1 MSITNYTPNKCKY
14 SIDKLDNVVFL
25 VNKDAIGSIS
35 IDNGA
40 AYVASAS
47 SATSLSC
54 YNITLTEEESLDE
67 RYQFS
72 HQLQFSVQGY
82 MNADDFDGKYYV
94 IVKDKDDTYWL
105 INPIFP
111 CKITYTYT
119 IDANSN
125 HTDFVLS
132 TISNMPLLQ
141 VVGFSSEYSKPCSG
155 YNLCGVD
162 IIAVNEK
169 NYSAISGDSVSY
181 TNDGFKDVVFLKN
194 TCIFTEQFDGT
205 NVSHQVKFKIS
216 FDSYKSSWHYNL
228 LEFVDNKYAMVM
240 QTKCG
245 TNIACGFN
253 HGLQP
258 SYAISCSED
267 DINSIEIT
275 LSDLHDDGT
284 FIQLPTVVP
293 YSYTSA
299 TTWVWVNGEY
309 ECIDSTTAKHLLMQE
324 VDYLGNPLD
333 KYMCLEGYRIDYEYL
348 ADKLVGEFTEIVTFP
363 CDACRWYGCV
373 LQTSMPQTITFNGEG
388 QEKTFT
394 LYSPSEWSITAD
406 SGITVTP
413 SSGTG
418 GGNVDYITIK
428 NNTVPTTGVQTY
440 EINVNYCDKSDKF
453 YADVVEASPTQCYP
467 LGLYYSIDYNAQELL
482 IPTNCCVTSLSANVV
497 NIKQLQAQKGYVRMW
512 VDENDTGT
520 GRTMTISITDCTSAT
535 TEIYVYQSSF
545 YSNWVT
551 EQTVCNGR
559 FMCDFQRLYSG
570 VTEDSIT
577 ASTYVTRWYNCS
589 ASTECQAQNYK
600 WVDRTDTYCDSGK
613 MYYLEYLYIY
623 ENGSWRRTAGV
634 RYGSQAEDVS
644 GKCTTH
650 IEHWLSATSY
660 YCNETTK
667 YNRERLYYEEHYGDP
682 QTAWTE
688 TNIYRMGTTVLEYDS
703 LDCGYG
709 SDSGY
714 TYQEWRPSGYECM
727 SGNKYTKERKY
738 VSNDTTNWVATDI
751 YRIGILAEEHSEECG
766 WIGQYEYRWVTSN
779 VEQCGTGDSQY
790 NLYQMYEQ
798 ERRPI
803 GSVSEMDWEPV
814 VPNVYSYDADG
825 TEELILIESGSS
837 RCNAPA
843 PPYIPYYRWVE
854 VDGYYCSGTTKYAKE
869 AKQISIDNGTTWSYV
884 SPMEY
889 RMGRVIEPN
898 SVECGGGLSPYPTAE
913 RWIKTSQMVCVEDE
927 T

>member
-1 MSITNYTPNKCKY
+1 MVTQYFDNNCKY
-14 SIDKLDNVVFL
+14 SYERLDNVVFL

-40 AYVASAS
+40 AYVVSAA
-47 SATSLSC
+47 SATSIACS
-54 YNITLTEEESLDE
+54 NITLSEEESLDE

-72 HQLQFSVQGY
+72 HSLQFTVQGY
-82 MNADDFDGKYYV
+82 MNVDDFNGKYYV
-94 IVKDKDDTYWL
+94 IVKDLDNTYWL
-105 INPIFP
+105 LNPTFP

-119 IDANSN
+119 INANSN
-125 HTDFVLS
+125 HTDFTLS
-132 TISNMPLLQ
+132 TISNMPLLM
-141 VVGFSSEYSKPCSG
+141 VNGFSSTYSKPCVG
-155 YNLCGVD
+155 YNLCGVK
-162 IIAVNEK
+162 VLELNEK
-169 NYSAISGDSVSY
+169 NYSVLSGDSVSY
-181 TNDGFKDVVFLKN
+181 TNDGFKYIQYIKN
-194 TCIFTEQFDGT
+194 TCTFTEQFDGT
-205 NVSHQVKFKIS
+205 NVSHQVKFQIN

-240 QTKCG
+240 ETKCG

-258 SYAISCSED
+258 SYVISASQDE
-267 DINSIEIT
+267 INQIEIT
-275 LSDLHDDGT
+275 LSDLHDEGT
-284 FIQLPTVVP
+284 FIQLPTEVP
-293 YSYTSA
+293 YSYLSGA
-299 TTWVWVNGEY
+299 SWVWVDGEY
-309 ECIDSTTAKHLLMQE
+309 ECIDTTTAKRLLMEQC
-324 VDYLGNPLD
+324 DLLGNHLD

-363 CDACRWYGCV
+363 CDACRWNGCV

-394 LYSPSEWSITAD
+394 LYSPSEWSISTD

-418 GGNVDYITIK
+418 GGDVDYITIK
-428 NNTVPTTGVQTY
+428 NNTVPTS
-440 EINVNYCDKSDKF
+440 EIQSHTILVNYCNKTEYF
-453 YADVVEASPTQCYP
+453 YADVVETSPTQCYP
-467 LGLYYSIDYNAQELL
+467 LGQYYSIDYNAQEVL
-482 IPTNCCVTSLSANVV
+482 IPTNCCVTSLSADTV
-497 NIKQLQAQKGYVRMW
+497 NLKNFQSQKGYIRMW
-512 VDENDTGT
+512 ADANDTGT
-520 GRTMTISITDCTSAT
+520 GRTMTLSVTDCTSAT
-535 TEIYVYQSSF
+535 TEMYIYQSSF
-545 YSNWVT
+545 LSEWKT

-570 VTEDSIT
+570 LTQDSIT
-577 ASTYVTRWYNCS
+577 AATYVTRWANCS

-600 WVDRTDTYCDSGK
+600 WVESQDTYCDNGK

-634 RYGSQAEDVS
+634 RYGSIAIDAS

-650 IEHWLSATSY
+650 IEHWILDNGY
-660 YCNETTK
+660 YCDDTVK
-667 YNRERLYYEEHYGDP
+667 YKKERLYYEEHYGDP
-682 QTAWTE
+682 ESAWTQ
-688 TNIYRMGTTVLEYDS
+688 TDIYRMGEVEEMNS

-714 TYQEWRPSGYECM
+714 TYQQWRPDGYICLGG
-727 SGNKYTKERKY
+727 SKYTTEKKY

-751 YRIGILAEEHSEECG
+751 YRIGIMVEQYSTECG
-766 WIGQYEYRWVTSN
+766 WEPDYEYRWVTSN
-779 VEQCGTGDSQY
+779 EEQCGTGDSQY
-790 NLYQMYEQ
+790 NLYQMYEK

-803 GSVSEMDWEPV
+803 GSVSELDWEPV
-814 VPNVYSYDADG
+814 VPYVYSYDADG
-825 TEELILIESGSS
+825 TEEPILIESGSS

-843 PPYIPYYRWVE
+843 PPLIPEYRWVE

-869 AKQISIDNGTTWSYV
+869 AKQISFDGINWSYV

-889 RMGRVIEPN
+889 RMGSPIEAN
-898 SVECGGGLSPYPTAE
+898 SIECGGGLSPYPTAE
-913 RWIKTSQMVCVEDE
+913 RWVKTSQMICVEDDN

>member
-1 MSITNYTPNKCKY
+1 MSVNNYNPNKCKY
-14 SIDKLDNVVFL
+14 KIGKLDNVVYL

-40 AYVASAS
+40 AYVVSAA
-47 SATSLSC
+47 SATSIVC
-54 YNITLTEEESLDE
+54 TNIAIAEEESLDE

-82 MNADDFDGKYYV
+82 MNVDGFNGKYYV

-105 INPIFP
+105 LNPTFP
-111 CKITYTYT
+111 FKITYTYT
-119 IDANSN
+119 IDALTNR
-125 HTDFVLS
+125 TDFILS
-132 TISNMPLLQ
+132 TISNMPLLM
-141 VVGFSSEYSKPCSG
+141 VNGFSSTYSKPCNG

-162 IIAVNEK
+162 ILAINEK
-169 NYSAISGDSVSY
+169 NYSVLSGDSVSY
-181 TNDGFKDVVFLKN
+181 TNDGFKDIEFLKN
-194 TCIFTEQFDGT
+194 TCVFTEEFDGT
-205 NVSHQVKFKIS
+205 NVGHQVRFKID

-258 SYAISCSED
+258 SYTINCSED
-267 DINSIEIT
+267 EINSIEIT
-275 LSDLHDDGT
+275 LKDFHNEGT
-284 FIQLPTVVP
+284 FIQLPSEVP

-299 TTWVWVNGEY
+299 TSWVWVDGEY
-309 ECIDSTTAKHLLMQE
+309 ECINTTTAKRLLMEE

-363 CDACRWYGCV
+363 CDACRWNGCV

-394 LYSPSEWSITAD
+394 LYSPSEWSITTD

-418 GGNVDYITIK
+418 GGDVDYITIK
-428 NNTVPTTGVQTY
+428 NNTVPTSDIQSHTIV
-440 EINVNYCDKSDKF
+440 VNYCNKTDYF
-453 YADVVEASPTQCYP
+453 YADVVETSPTQCYP
-467 LGLYYSIDYNAQELL
+467 LGQYYSIDYNAQELM

-497 NIKQLQAQKGYVRMW
+497 NIKQLQSQKGYIRMW
-512 VDENDTGT
+512 VDANDTGT
-520 GRTMTISITDCTSAT
+520 GRTMTLSVTDCTSAT
-535 TEIYVYQSSF
+535 TEMYIYQSSF
-545 YSNWVT
+545 LSEWKT

-570 VTEDSIT
+570 LTQDSIT
-577 ASTYVTRWYNCS
+577 AATYVTRWANCS

-600 WVDRTDTYCDSGK
+600 WVESQDTYCDNGK
-613 MYYLEYLYIY
+613 MYYLEYLYVY
-623 ENGSWRRTAGV
+623 ENGSWRRTSGV
-634 RYGSQAEDVS
+634 RYGSQAIDVS

-650 IEHWLSATSY
+650 IEHWIVDNGY
-660 YCNETTK
+660 YCDDTIK
-667 YNRERLYYEEHYGDP
+667 YKKERLYYEEHYGDP
-682 QTAWTE
+682 QSAWTQ
-688 TNIYRMGTTVLEYDS
+688 TDIYRMGEVEEMNS

-714 TYQEWRPSGYECM
+714 TYQQWRPDGYICLGG
-727 SGNKYTKERKY
+727 SKYTTEKKY

-751 YRIGILAEEHSEECG
+751 YRVGMMVEQYSTECG
-766 WIGQYEYRWVTSN
+766 WEPDYEYRWVTSN
-779 VEQCGTGDSQY
+779 EEQCGTGDSQY

-798 ERRPI
+798 ERRPL
-803 GSVSEMDWEPV
+803 GSISELDWEPV
-814 VPNVYSYDADG
+814 VPYVYSYDADG
-825 TEELILIESGSS
+825 TEEPILIESGSS

-843 PPYIPYYRWVE
+843 PPLIPEYRWVE

-869 AKQISIDNGTTWSYV
+869 AKQISIDGINWSYV

-913 RWIKTSQMVCVEDE
+913 RWVKTSQMICVEDDN